1 MWAKRWMDVIG
12 GMRVTLRTFCFQQT
26 SRKCSLVD
34 IKSRS
39 IKEAK
44 MLIVKKKSGSATYDW
59 PIVILVPQPSNHNH
73 LISPSY
79 DQSLELSSLLLHG
92 QIVFARFSFSF
103 FFLCL
108 TNLHIHFNRSKL
120 FDLLTLRCSP
130 WTYSNIERFPKTK
143 T

>member
-1 MWAKRWMDVIG
+1 MSETLDGCDWWNACHVANLLFSTNIEKVFFSGHQITLNKRGKNAD
-12 GMRVTLRTFCFQQT
+12 C
-26 SRKCSLVD
+26 
-34 IKSRS
+34 
-39 IKEAK
+39 
-44 MLIVKKKSGSATYDW
+44 KKKSGSATYDW

-130 WTYSNIERFPKTK
+130 WTYSNIERLHKTK